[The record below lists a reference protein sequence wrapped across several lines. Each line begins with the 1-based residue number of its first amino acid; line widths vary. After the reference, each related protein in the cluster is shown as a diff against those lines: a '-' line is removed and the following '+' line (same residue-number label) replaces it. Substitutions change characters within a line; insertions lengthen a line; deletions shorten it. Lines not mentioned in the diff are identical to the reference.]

1 MGRTELP
8 WLLWGRHVRPLAFGL
23 SLSCAV
29 LAALILSGGSV
40 WGQVDPW
47 STMAATLAVLATAAL
62 WAGFWV
68 PSGALMEHGLML
80 AAVSFAARGAY
91 IGAAGGWSLSSTLTA
106 ALSWTFVVMAGGAW
120 LLERTTGGRAGEG
133 E

>member
-23 SLSCAV
+23 SMSCAV
-29 LAALILSGGSV
+29 LVALILTGSTV
-40 WGQVDPW
+40 WGGFDAW
-47 STMAATLAVLATAAL
+47 SVGVAILAGAGAAAL

-68 PSGALMEHGLML
+68 PSGVLMQHGLMM
-80 AAVSFAARGAY
+80 AAVAFAVRGTY
-91 IGAAGGWSLSSTLTA
+91 IGTTGGWGTGPTLTA
-106 ALSWTFVVMAGGAW
+106 CLSWTFTVMAGGAW
-120 LLERTTGGRAGEG
+120 LLERTTGGRGGEG

>member
-29 LAALILSGGSV
+29 LVALILSGGTV
-40 WGQVDPW
+40 WGEVDTW
-47 STMAATLAVLATAAL
+47 SMGVAILAGAAAVAL
-62 WAGFWV
+62 WGGFWV

-80 AAVSFAARGAY
+80 ACIAFTVRGTY
-91 IGAAGGWSLSSTLTA
+91 IGHSGDWSVGSGLTA
-106 ALSWTFVVMAGGAW
+106 ALSWSIAIMAGGAW
-120 LLERTTGGRAGEG
+120 LLERTTGGRGGEG